1 MSSMTPAQARKAQ
14 LQKLLA
20 QRVLARRRL
29 LQFTQMTHPA
39 YSAGW
44 VHDDIC
50 RRLERFS
57 QEVAEKKS
65 PRLMLLMPP
74 RHGKL
79 LADDTMVLT
88 SEGWKTHGDL
98 VKGDKVMG
106 LKGWTEVI
114 GVSRPGVADCEVTTN
129 AGTRIKCHRRHEWG
143 VEEYAYRSDKR
154 SYRYNVIET
163 LDLLAHKAKNGHMR
177 GAGAPTMRR
186 FYLPSPDFTVHDLS
200 VRRMLQYRR
209 NPRNGGRLAIEDVT
223 ELEEPVPGKCIQ
235 VAAEDGIYLVTRDF
249 VPTHN
254 SELASIRFPAW
265 HLGHNPT
272 HEIINVGYNLELP
285 MKFSRKV
292 REVMRD
298 PHYKAIFPDSQLD
311 PDSQSVEAWMTTR
324 GGGFTAAGVGGGITG
339 KGCFRTST
347 HVHTRNGILPIS
359 DVRVGDE
366 VLGYDHAE
374 QRPQW
379 TRVLA
384 VHAGRL
390 AGPARKHGSIWC
402 TPDHELFVPGRG
414 YVPAGEALAQG
425 LPILRW
431 EESSARCVVSS
442 LSDGAGAGDEGSAG
456 LRAVQQPV
464 PSSGGRA
471 HQAHGSWGWEP
482 HVLFG
487 RVFPGLAQ
495 GAGRTATR
503 LVRELQ
509 RAVGEA
515 VPAALLFAGVLPRS
529 ATAADGVVQR
539 GVSVVEEAGAGARRA
554 SVRDDGQDADA
565 RGAPYR
571 PRPYEQ
577 RADEPYFSLEAGARV
592 LSFTPG
598 WSAGRVAELVRGEGE
613 VTVDLQTT
621 AGNLF
626 VEGVLAHNCHILV
639 IDDPIKNQE
648 EADSILVRDKLW
660 DWYQSTAYTRLAPGG
675 GVLVI
680 ECMTGDTP
688 VLMADGTEKRLDEVR
703 AGDEIATWENG
714 RLSTTTV
721 AKQRS
726 SGNDA
731 ILKITTKSGKVL
743 RANGRHPF
751 LATLPTGELK
761 WIRARSLST
770 ANKIV
775 AVRGSAVSG
784 PEWSAQPKAVSCP
797 QSAVVSA
804 PSITPARSGPTGIAR
819 LLTTLRAFARAISS
833 IVTGSRLP
841 NMSGSSPSSRE
852 SAPYAAQT
860 EAQVATPSDGD
871 TCSQSTTATR
881 LGKSVGC
888 SATAA
893 TSELDI
899 LELSPPHLP
908 LHAISDFT
916 LDEVI
921 SVEADGIEEVFDVQ
935 VDRTT
940 NFIANGAVSSNT
952 WWSDDDLAGRLQ
964 QTMSTEDEA
973 DQFEIIRYPALSE
986 HWEYHDDVDPANP
999 GQIIRTDE
1007 PIDVANP
1014 PPGYSKR
1021 LTLLRPKD
1029 TCLHE
1034 DRYPTE
1040 ALKRIRANLQPR
1052 IWSALYQQNPVPDE
1066 GMYFKK
1072 GYFRYQK
1079 ALPSPNGLR
1088 IYTAWDF
1095 AIGEKQQNDWT
1106 VGATV
1111 LQDETDTIY
1120 VLEIFRMKG
1129 DSFQIVEAMLD
1140 VALRWGSIPTT
1151 GYLVGAEDGQIWRAI
1166 EPLLKKRMG
1175 ERRQYPPYEVM
1186 RPMTDKLAR
1195 ARPLQGRMQQGRVVF
1210 PEGAA
1215 WLGQAEKEL
1224 LRFPAGAHDDV
1235 VDALAW
1241 AAQLCMGKEPPR
1253 LAVPPPLPSWRDKLN
1268 IVGGQGSHLS
1278 A

>member
-57 QEVAEKKS
+57 REVVEKKS

-79 LADDTMVLT
+79 LADDTLVLT

-114 GVSRPGVADCEVTTN
+114 GVSRPGLADCEVVTN
-129 AGTRIKCHRRHEWG
+129 AGTRIKCHRHHEWG
-143 VEEYAYRSDKR
+143 VDEYASWEDPAMKGVPRKHRYNKR
-154 SYRYNVIET
+154 SYRYNVVET
-163 LDLLAHKAKNGHMR
+163 RDFLAHKAKHGHLR
-177 GAGAPTMRR
+177 AGGSPTMRR
-186 FYLPSPDFTVHDLS
+186 FYLPSPDFTVYDLS

-209 NPRNGGRLAIEDVT
+209 TPRSGGRLAIEDVT
-223 ELEEPVPGKCIQ
+223 ELKEPVPGKCIQ

-285 MKFSRKV
+285 MRFSRKV

-298 PHYKAIFPDSQLD
+298 PLYKAIFPEAQLD
-311 PDSQSVEAWMTTR
+311 PDSQSAEAWNTTK

-339 KGCFRTST
+339 KGAHCLPAGTQVLTTDGQIDIAHLYQLKSKPLVQTPVGPRQILAM
-347 HVHTRNGILPIS
+347 TRREASEGHYVLRFASGATLQATGKHPLYLPDRGGYASVEELYGEAKS
-359 DVRVGDE
+359 DGGLGVRVVRAVVPAPAVRPQQVDPAGVEGVLLQQGVQPGAPRGEERQAVCDMRQAGGGEPQESQRE
-366 VLGYDHAE
+366 VL
-374 QRPQW
+374 Q
-379 TRVLA
+379 
-384 VHAGRL
+384 
-390 AGPARKHGSIWC
+390 
-402 TPDHELFVPGRG
+402 
-414 YVPAGEALAQG
+414 QG
-425 LPILRW
+425 LHPIQ
-431 EESSARCVVSS
+431 
-442 LSDGAGAGDEGSAG
+442 DH
-456 LRAVQQPV
+456 P
-464 PSSGGRA
+464 
-471 HQAHGSWGWEP
+471 
-482 HVLFG
+482 
-487 RVFPGLAQ
+487 
-495 GAGRTATR
+495 RTED
-503 LVRELQ
+503 L
-509 RAVGEA
+509 
-515 VPAALLFAGVLPRS
+515 PGVL
-529 ATAADGVVQR
+529 R
-539 GVSVVEEAGAGARRA
+539 GVSAQVFTDGLLRGDLRKYGALDPYAWDGELELQGRQFLQLVVQPSSQARAGEGCAMRGLRSDTESPLPSHRPRPEKQPGGESGHAVRDVSHRPPQVCYDTLAVVERVCSGGVEVYDIQVEEAGCFFAD
-554 SVRDDGQDADA
+554 SV
-565 RGAPYR
+565 
-571 PRPYEQ
+571 
-577 RADEPYFSLEAGARV
+577 
-592 LSFTPG
+592 
-598 WSAGRVAELVRGEGE
+598 LV
-613 VTVDLQTT
+613 
-621 AGNLF
+621 GNCL
-626 VEGVLAHNCHILV
+626 I

-680 ECMTGDTP
+680 E
-688 VLMADGTEKRLDEVR
+688 
-703 AGDEIATWENG
+703 
-714 RLSTTTV
+714 
-721 AKQRS
+721 
-726 SGNDA
+726 
-731 ILKITTKSGKVL
+731 
-743 RANGRHPF
+743 
-751 LATLPTGELK
+751 
-761 WIRARSLST
+761 
-770 ANKIV
+770 
-775 AVRGSAVSG
+775 
-784 PEWSAQPKAVSCP
+784 
-797 QSAVVSA
+797 
-804 PSITPARSGPTGIAR
+804 
-819 LLTTLRAFARAISS
+819 
-833 IVTGSRLP
+833 
-841 NMSGSSPSSRE
+841 
-852 SAPYAAQT
+852 
-860 EAQVATPSDGD
+860 
-871 TCSQSTTATR
+871 
-881 LGKSVGC
+881 
-888 SATAA
+888 
-893 TSELDI
+893 
-899 LELSPPHLP
+899 
-908 LHAISDFT
+908 
-916 LDEVI
+916 
-921 SVEADGIEEVFDVQ
+921 
-935 VDRTT
+935 
-940 NFIANGAVSSNT
+940 T
-952 WWSDDDLAGRLQ
+952 WWNDDDLAGRLQ
-964 QTMSTEDEA
+964 QAMAADPYA
-973 DQFEIIRYPALSE
+973 DQFEIVRYPALSE
-986 HWEYHDDVDPANP
+986 AWEYRDESTGDIVRFDEEVDA
-999 GQIIRTDE
+999 GST
-1007 PIDVANP
+1007 
-1014 PPGYSKR
+1014 

-1072 GYFRYQK
+1072 EYFRYQK
-1079 ALPSPNGLR
+1079 ALPSPNGRR

-1140 VALRWGSIPTT
+1140 VALRWGSIPTVD
-1151 GYLVGAEDGQIWRAI
+1151 YLVGAEDGQIWRAI

-1210 PEGAA
+1210 PEGAP
-1215 WLGQAEKEL
+1215 WLGQAEQEL

-1253 LAVPPPLPSWRDKLN
+1253 VAATPSLPSWRDKLN
-1268 IVGGQGSHLS
+1268 ITSGQGSHMT